1 MMDTMNRHSVKEA
14 MGMQTAILYILVS
27 VFFSTVGQ
35 LLLKGGMNK
44 LGSVT
49 LSLNGLIPTLW
60 RMAVN
65 PGVFFGLALYL
76 VGTVFWLA
84 ALSRVDLSYAYPFA
98 SLSYVVMLLASWM
111 MFDEKITLARIAG
124 TIFICIGVLVIY
136 RS

>member
-60 RMAVN
+60 RMAIN
-65 PGVFFGLALYL
+65 RAFSLGWRCIWSGRSS
-76 VGTVFWLA
+76 GWQ
-84 ALSRVDLSYAYPFA
+84 PFPVWT
-98 SLSYVVMLLASWM
+98 SVMHIHSP
-111 MFDEKITLARIAG
+111 
-124 TIFICIGVLVIY
+124 V
-136 RS
+136 

>member
-65 PGVFFGLALYL
+65 PGVFFGLSLYL
-76 VGTVFWLA
+76 VGTIFWLA

-111 MFDEKITLARIAG
+111 MFDKKITLARIAG

>member
-60 RMAVN
+60 RMAIN

-76 VGTVFWLA
+76 VGPIFWLA

-111 MFDEKITLARIAG
+111 MFDEKITLARIVG
-124 TIFICIGVLVIY
+124 TIVICIGVLVIY